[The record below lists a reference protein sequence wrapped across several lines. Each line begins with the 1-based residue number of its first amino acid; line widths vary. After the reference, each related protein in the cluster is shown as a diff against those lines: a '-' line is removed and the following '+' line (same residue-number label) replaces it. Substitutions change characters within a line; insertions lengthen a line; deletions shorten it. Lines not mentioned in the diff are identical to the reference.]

1 MSTMRLIFVV
11 FLTSIV
17 LQSCSKEQMDDCIT
31 STGIIQREKRELAE
45 FDSIQLYRR
54 LNLVLI
60 EDTVNYA
67 EIEAGKNLIEGI
79 TTEVKNGILTI
90 RNDNRCNWMRSY
102 KNPMTIYLHHTNL
115 KRLVLFGS
123 NNVTSQGALKSDS
136 IIVEFRN
143 ASGNVNLSLNNKYFF
158 GVQHTG
164 AGDLFLNGTTE
175 NLEIYTASLGQVNTL
190 ELNAKNAL
198 VKSLS
203 AADAFI
209 KANESLYLE
218 TFAAGS
224 IYYTGDAQNVFRESQ
239 GSGTISRIY

>member
-1 MSTMRLIFVV
+1 MRLIF
-11 FLTSIV
+11 FAIFIGFILP
-17 LQSCSKEQMDDCIT
+17 SCSKEQMNDCAT
-31 STGIIQREKRELAE
+31 STGIIQREKRVLIP
-45 FDSIQLYRR
+45 FDSIRLYRR

-67 EIEAGKNLIEGI
+67 EIEAGKNIIEGI

-90 RNDNRCNWMRSY
+90 RNDNKCNWVRSY
-102 KNPMTIYLHHTNL
+102 KNPMIIYLHHTNF
-115 KRLVLFGS
+115 KRLVLYGS
-123 NNVTSQGALKSDS
+123 NTVTSEGALQSDS
-136 IIVEFRN
+136 ITVEFRD
-143 ASGNVNLSLNNKYFF
+143 ASGDVNLSLNNKYFF

-164 AGDLFLNGTTE
+164 AGDLVLNGTTE
-175 NLEIYTASLGQVNTL
+175 NLEIYTAALGLVNTL

-198 VKSLS
+198 VKSFS
-203 AADAFI
+203 AADTYV

-224 IYYTGDAQNVFRESQ
+224 IYYTGDAQNIFKESR

>member
-1 MSTMRLIFVV
+1 MSCMRLIFFV
-11 FLTSIV
+11 FAVGIV

-31 STGIIQREKRELAE
+31 STGIIQREKRELVE
-45 FDSIQLYRR
+45 FDSIRLYRR

-60 EDTVNYA
+60 EDTVNYV

-79 TTEVKNGILTI
+79 TTEVDNGILSI

-102 KNPMTIYLHHTNL
+102 KNQMTIYLHHTNF
-115 KRLVLFGS
+115 KRLVLYGS
-123 NNVTSQGALKSDS
+123 NTVTSEGTLQSDS
-136 IIVEFRN
+136 ITVEFRN
-143 ASGNVNLSLNNKYFF
+143 ASGDVNLSLNNKYFF

-164 AGDLFLNGTTE
+164 AGDLYLKGTTE
-175 NLEIYTASLGQVNTL
+175 NLEIYTASLGLVNTL
-190 ELNAKNAL
+190 DLNAKNAL

-203 AADAFI
+203 AADAYI

-224 IYYTGDAQNVFRESQ
+224 IYYTGDAQNIFRESR